1 MATRR
6 RRYRRARGA
15 TAITSAELAGVPSL
29 VALRWPPEKAM
40 EIAIVFEQ
48 REKVAKLF
56 RKLEEEYRASA
67 VKLAC
72 DIAGDEI
79 DKFNFANF
87 VSTWGPLA
95 ARSEETRSALS
106 SFLLTLDHL
115 MTSYENEHTE
125 ELLQVLE
132 KKRDELEM
140 TLKEPNVDPEEITRR
155 LVAIRQKISEL
166 TKRVAASQGASQS
179 TEGPTQSH
187 EQPPTSESTT

>member
-1 MATRR
+1 MTRAEV
-6 RRYRRARGA
+6 AR
-15 TAITSAELAGVPSL
+15 VPSL
-29 VALRWPPEKAM
+29 VALSWPPEKAM

-87 VSTWGPLA
+87 LSTWGPLA
-95 ARSEETRSALS
+95 ARSEETRNALS
-106 SFLLTLDHL
+106 SFLLTLDQL
-115 MTSYENEHTE
+115 MTSYENEHPE
-125 ELLQVLE
+125 ELLRVLE

-140 TLKEPNVDPEEITRR
+140 TLNEQSVETEEITTR

-166 TKRVAASQGASQS
+166 TKRVTASQATSQS
-179 TEGPTQSH
+179 TVEPTESH
-187 EQPPTSESTT
+187 Q

>member
-6 RRYRRARGA
+6 RRYRRAGGA
-15 TAITSAELAGVPSL
+15 TAITSAELARVPSL
-29 VALRWPPEKAM
+29 VAQPWPPEKAM

-56 RKLEEEYRASA
+56 RKLEEEYRAYA

-72 DIAGDEI
+72 DIAGDAI
-79 DKFNFANF
+79 DEFNFTNF

-125 ELLQVLE
+125 ELLRVLE

-140 TLKEPNVDPEEITRR
+140 TLKEPNVDTEEITTR
-155 LVAIRQKISEL
+155 LVAIRQKISDL
-166 TKRVAASQGASQS
+166 TKRVTASQAASQS
-179 TEGPTQSH
+179 TEAPTQSH
-187 EQPPTSESTT
+187 EQLPISESTT

>member
-6 RRYRRARGA
+6 RRYRRAGGVP
-15 TAITSAELAGVPSL
+15 AITSAELARVPSL
-29 VALRWPPEKAM
+29 VVLPWPPEKAM
-40 EIAIVFEQ
+40 EIAIVFDQ

-72 DIAGDEI
+72 DLAGYAIDE
-79 DKFNFANF
+79 FNFPNF

-106 SFLLTLDHL
+106 SFLLKLDQL

-125 ELLQVLE
+125 ELLHVLE

-140 TLKEPNVDPEEITRR
+140 TLNEP
-155 LVAIRQKISEL
+155 
-166 TKRVAASQGASQS
+166 
-179 TEGPTQSH
+179 
-187 EQPPTSESTT
+187 